1 MSPTTGEVPR
11 TAPSPNEPSVFSSRE
26 FVETC
31 ARSFGKR
38 YRPFEIGV
46 RGSGPDRSFWALEN
60 GEPLGLRS
68 FSLAPCGLHASPGWE
83 GDLSKATLAGVID
96 QMKGARTRKLG
107 WKVLFEQ
114 RELADGLES
123 LGLKSTIESTHVVHL
138 NGGYERV
145 FAGYS
150 ASIRNQVRKA
160 RSRGVT
166 VRQAD
171 DEDTV
176 RAYYRVHTE
185 LAGQKG
191 TYEHVHPL
199 SLFLDLVRLPFCR
212 LLVAEVEGQVVAGG
226 LFFRERSCVGYWH
239 GATARSASS
248 YFPIRV
254 VMDDAIRWACDIGAA
269 SLNFGGSAGIESLE
283 KFKASWGARVES
295 NRVFEWRN
303 PFWESLT
310 RMKRSLPPRGRPE

>member
-1 MSPTTGEVPR
+1 MIPRDTKRGVEAEAVSVLGPRRRESHPDVANPLMSPTTGEVPR
-11 TAPSPNEPSVFSSRE
+11 TASSPNEPSVFSSRE

-166 VRQAD
+166 VRQARWI
-171 DEDTV
+171 EIIQIIV
-176 RAYYRVHTE
+176 AAKHRR
-185 LAGQKG
+185 
-191 TYEHVHPL
+191 
-199 SLFLDLVRLPFCR
+199 SMCR
-212 LLVAEVEGQVVAGG
+212 
-226 LFFRERSCVGYWH
+226 
-239 GATARSASS
+239 
-248 YFPIRV
+248 
-254 VMDDAIRWACDIGAA
+254 
-269 SLNFGGSAGIESLE
+269 
-283 KFKASWGARVES
+283 K
-295 NRVFEWRN
+295 
-303 PFWESLT
+303 
-310 RMKRSLPPRGRPE
+310 